1 MRQFHW
7 VTLEPID
14 QAMGVDG
21 LGDSA
26 KIVDA

>member
-1 MRQFHW
+1 MWHFHW
-7 VTLEPID
+7 VALEPID

-21 LGDSA
+21 VGDSA